1 MSEHSKWIDAHR
13 SCCAEDQESIKT
25 RKKLLSPRGFIKLL
39 LTKYYIKRKK
49 WYLINSQLLFFSFSN
64 NWKTRLIVLRDLEQ
78 YFVLV
83 AVTVGIRI
91 RRWHGLKNR
100 GNSRTKPVSD
110 VLLTISRGQGWAKFC
125 EHVMLTGRGN
135 WFTGWVS
142 YRLEPYNALMS

>member
-1 MSEHSKWIDAHR
+1 MTNSKLAEERFRNMIVGAFEMLIDLVAPR
-13 SCCAEDQESIKT
+13 SKDRESIKT

-83 AVTVGIRI
+83 AVTVGISYPTLARFEE
-91 RRWHGLKNR
+91 
-100 GNSRTKPVSD
+100 SR
-110 VLLTISRGQGWAKFC
+110 
-125 EHVMLTGRGN
+125 
-135 WFTGWVS
+135 
-142 YRLEPYNALMS
+142 

>member
-1 MSEHSKWIDAHR
+1 MNRCS
-13 SCCAEDQESIKT
+13 SILL
-25 RKKLLSPRGFIKLL
+25 RQDRRIENRLKLYGRNYFRRGFIKLL